1 MPPFLQLVSPDA
13 ALRDSYCQLVAEF
26 AERGEPLVPF
36 VLGFE
41 RADFDALLARLAD
54 CSRGIGIP
62 DGFVPHSTYW
72 LVRNKMDVVGVSN
85 VRHSLTPA
93 LRREG
98 GNIGYSIRPSARGK
112 GFGSEILRLSLG
124 RARELGLA
132 DVLLTCGKPNV
143 VSAKVIKRNG
153 GVLESEEFLPNRGEI
168 VQRYVI
174 QSAVNRSA

>member
-1 MPPFLQLVSPDA
+1 MLD
-13 ALRDSYCQLVAEF
+13 ALRCIGDVQLKSG
-26 AERGEPLVPF
+26 RGVGRWEPTLF
-36 VLGFE
+36 
-41 RADFDALLARLAD
+41 
-54 CSRGIGIP
+54 
-62 DGFVPHSTYW
+62 
-72 LVRNKMDVVGVSN
+72 N
-85 VRHSLTPA
+85 SLTPA